1 MKICHYK
8 SSLQACSRSLWQ
20 EQRKKR
26 KKLAETVFCV
36 RRQSRPVSLRQGNE
50 LDWICGILFI
60 RYFFSWLADFL
71 WVMQM
76 PVRYNK
82 NILLCHGS
90 NRVRAGPGKPGKSSK
105 FIMAFSR
112 TGKSW
117 KKSHWSWN
125 VLEICLTW
133 LKNKKC
139 MESSKEN

>member
-1 MKICHYK
+1 MPD
-8 SSLQACSRSLWQ
+8 STQTRPPEPSAQTNRL
-20 EQRKKR
+20 
-26 KKLAETVFCV
+26 KLAETVFCV
-36 RRQSRPVSLRQGNE
+36 QRQSRPVSLQQGNV
-50 LDWICGILFI
+50 LDWIYGILFI

-82 NILLCHGS
+82 NIFLCHGS

-117 KKSHWSWN
+117 KKATGPVKFWKS
-125 VLEICLTW
+125 V
-133 LKNKKC
+133 
-139 MESSKEN
+139 